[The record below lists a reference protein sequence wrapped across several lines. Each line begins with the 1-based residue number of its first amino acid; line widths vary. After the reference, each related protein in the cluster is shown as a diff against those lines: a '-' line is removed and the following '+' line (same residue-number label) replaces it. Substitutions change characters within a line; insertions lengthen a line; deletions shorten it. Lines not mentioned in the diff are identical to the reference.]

1 MKSVIKR
8 DHVQLA
14 EPAAAAPRKPDARS
28 AGAACAAP
36 RVRLVPGD
44 GASEGVQLLELTC
57 SCGEVSLIEVQCE
70 KKS

>member
-14 EPAAAAPRKPDARS
+14 EAAAAPRKPDAR
-28 AGAACAAP
+28 AAAASSCAAP
-36 RVRLVPGD
+36 RVRLLPGD
-44 GASEGVQLLELTC
+44 GDAQLLELTC

-70 KKS
+70 KKP

>member
-14 EPAAAAPRKPDARS
+14 EAAAAPRNPDARA
-28 AGAACAAP
+28 AGAPCAAP
-36 RVRLVPGD
+36 RVRLFPGD
-44 GASEGVQLLELTC
+44 GDVQLLELTC

-70 KKS
+70 KKP